1 VRKKY
6 FRVNTRYLSDFS
18 SDKVVVEMTTKK
30 DMILGIKKLHELVNE
45 IKLVENLCDRELNN
59 PEGAGF
65 DLRLGEVYELSGDGF
80 LGVEER
86 NTPAINLL
94 AKYEEGKD
102 EKDNC
107 FIFEPGKYY
116 LVKTIEKV
124 NLPTTLSG
132 VIFPRTT
139 MFRSGIGLF
148 NGVVQPGYSGEL
160 TFGVCNLGKSNIKVS
175 FGARVVHITFHE
187 VLGEGNQYR
196 GQWQGGRVATNGSEI
211 QV

>member
-1 VRKKY
+1 
-6 FRVNTRYLSDFS
+6 
-18 SDKVVVEMTTKK
+18 
-30 DMILGIKKLHELVNE
+30 MILGIKKLHELVKNE
-45 IKLVENLCDRELNN
+45 KLVENLCDREQNN

-65 DLRLGEVYELSGDGF
+65 DLRLAEVFELDTKGDDYF

-86 NTPAINLL
+86 NTPDVISV
-94 AKYEEGKD
+94 AKNDESKPEPSSAKASAGKEEK
-102 EKDNC
+102 
-107 FIFEPGKYY
+107 FFVFEPGKYH
-116 LVKTIEKV
+116 LIKTMEKV

-139 MFRSGIGLF
+139 LFRSGLALF

-160 TFGVCNLGKSNIKVS
+160 SFGICNLGKSKIRVA

-196 GQWQGGRVATNGSEI
+196 GQWQGGRVATDGKET